1 MCFSLLKNGELQY
14 DFLIFVIRSF
24 SLLKRVFL
32 VVYLKQNLISKYRQQ
47 RTLKKPATFSGIGI
61 HTGKKVHI
69 TFLPA
74 KENAGISF
82 CRVDLSHK
90 PIIPAQ
96 VKYVSDTNRSTTIG
110 IQDVFIHTIEHVL
123 AAVRAYNID
132 NLIIEIGIEPPVGNG
147 SSDVFVDM
155 IEEAGL
161 LEQTEKKPI
170 VKIKDPIHWSQG
182 EIYIIAFPY
191 DGYRISYTL
200 NYPNSTLLKS
210 QFHSVEVNAD
220 NFKSE
225 IAPCRTFALY
235 KEITYL
241 LDRGLIKGASLDN
254 AVIIH
259 DEVAFSKGGLF
270 FPDEMVRHKILD
282 MIGDLSLVGFEFEA
296 HVIAL
301 RAGHASNCAF
311 AKEILNSITES
322 H

>member
-1 MCFSLLKNGELQY
+1 M
-14 DFLIFVIRSF
+14 VR
-24 SLLKRVFL
+24 
-32 VVYLKQNLISKYRQQ
+32 LKQNLITKYRQQ
-47 RTLKKPATFSGIGI
+47 RTLKKPVSFSGIGI
-61 HTGKKVHI
+61 HTGKEVYIAFH
-69 TFLPA
+69 PA
-74 KENAGISF
+74 KENSGISF
-82 CRVDLSHK
+82 CRADLPNH
-90 PIIPAQ
+90 PVIPA
-96 VKYVSDTNRSTTIG
+96 KADYVCDTNRSTTIG
-110 IQDVFIHTIEHVL
+110 VKEACIHTVEHVL

-132 NLIIEIGIEPPVGNG
+132 NLFIEIRGIEPPVGNG

-155 IEEAGL
+155 IEKAEI

-170 VKIKDPIHWSQG
+170 VKIQDPVHWSQG
-182 EIYIIAFPY
+182 DIYMAALPY

-200 NYPNSTLLKS
+200 NYPHSKLLKA
-210 QFHSVEVNAD
+210 QFHSLDVNSQS
-220 NFKSE
+220 FKSE

-235 KEITYL
+235 QEITYL

-282 MIGDLSLVGFEFEA
+282 MIGDLSLVGIDFEA
-296 HVIAL
+296 HIIAL

-311 AKEILNSITES
+311 AKELLKSITEN